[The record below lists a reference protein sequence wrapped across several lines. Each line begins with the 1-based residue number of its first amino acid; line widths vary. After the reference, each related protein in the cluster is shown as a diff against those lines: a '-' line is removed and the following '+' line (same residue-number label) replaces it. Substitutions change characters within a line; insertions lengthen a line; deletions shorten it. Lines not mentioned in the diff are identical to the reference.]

1 MNGFFRWNVES
12 RGMAT
17 HGFQD
22 GTCAGASLPD
32 AVPFDLPH
40 LTRLSWELGSRVV
53 DGEDAVLHSEWAR
66 SGRSWVL
73 SIFRVTSNTVVM
85 RVRTPV
91 RRERFY
97 GAAQQDLESALP
109 RLESAPRWERLE

>member
-1 MNGFFRWNVES
+1 
-12 RGMAT
+12 MAT

-22 GTCAGASLPD
+22 GGNAGASLPD

-53 DGEDAVLHSEWAR
+53 DDEEATLHSEWEPA
-66 SGRSWVL
+66 GRTWQL
-73 SIFRVTSNTVVM
+73 SIFRVTSNTIVI

-91 RRERFY
+91 GREKFY
-97 GAAQQDLESALP
+97 GAAELDLASALP
-109 RLESAPRWERLE
+109 ELRSAPQWRRLE